1 MKKLLAILSVGVL
14 MVSCKKDIQD
24 LNAED
29 KKPTDVPAPSLFA
42 NAQKNVVD
50 IMTSSSVNFN
60 IFRLVDQYWTE
71 TTYTDETNYD
81 LVTRNIPQSYW
92 NTLYRDIL
100 NNLKLAKSKIYAQ
113 DPATVTAAQLKNQ
126 AAITDI
132 MQVYTY
138 SILVNSFGDVP
149 YSQALDVNNLTPKY
163 DDAKTV
169 YYDLLTR
176 IDTSLAALDPTA
188 DGFGESDLL
197 YGGDVSK
204 WVAFGNSLKLRLG
217 MTISDYDAVKAKSV
231 VESAAPKVFKS
242 NADNAVFKYL
252 AAPPNTNPIWV
263 DLIQSG
269 RHDFVGAKP
278 IIDTMKTLG
287 DPRLSQYF
295 GTNKDGNYVG
305 GIVGKGNTYSQF
317 SPPSSKITNASFEA
331 LVMDYAE
338 VELHLAEA
346 VERGMNVGGTAA
358 QHYNNGVTASITY
371 WGATTADA
379 NTYLAKPDVAYGTS
393 KGDYKQKIGYQKWL
407 ALYNRGFESWT
418 EIRRLDFPKLAPPAA
433 AQSGFPVRYTYPVQE
448 QNLNKDNYN
457 AASTAIGGDKV
468 ETKLFWDK
476 H

>member
-1 MKKLLAILSVGVL
+1 MSLGVL

-113 DPATVTAAQLKNQ
+113 DPSTVTAAQLKNQ

-138 SILVNSFGDVP
+138 SILVNTFGNVP
-149 YSQALDVNNLTPKY
+149 YTEALDVTKLTPKY
-163 DDAKTV
+163 DDAKTI
-169 YYDLLTR
+169 YYDLLSR
-176 IDTSLAALDPTA
+176 LDTSIAALDPTA
-188 DGFGESDLL
+188 DGYGESDLF
-197 YGGDVSK
+197 YAGDVSK
-204 WVAFGNSLKLRLG
+204 WVAFANSLKLRMG
-217 MTISDYDAVKAKSV
+217 MTIVDYDFTKAKSV
-231 VESAAPKVFKS
+231 VESAAPNVLKS
-242 NADNAVFKYL
+242 NDDNAVFKYL
-252 AAPPNTNPIWV
+252 SAPPNTNPIWV
-263 DLIQSG
+263 DLVQSG
-269 RHDFVGAKP
+269 RHDFVGANTV
-278 IIDTMKTLG
+278 IDTMKSMS
-287 DPRLSQYF
+287 DPRLPQYF
-295 GTNKDGNYVG
+295 SKNKDGNYVG
-305 GIVGKGNTYSQF
+305 GVVGDGNTYSLY
-317 SPPSSKITNASFEA
+317 SPPSDKILKSNFEA

-371 WGATTADA
+371 WGGTTADA
-379 NTYLAKPDVAYGTS
+379 NTYLARTDVAYATAM
-393 KGDYKQKIGYQKWL
+393 GDYKQKIGFQKWL

-418 EIRRLDFPKLAPPAA
+418 EIRRLDYPKLDLPTE

-476 H
+476 F

>member
-1 MKKLLAILSVGVL
+1 MKKILAILSLSVL
-14 MVSCKKDIQD
+14 VVSCKKDIQD

-29 KKPTDVPAPSLFA
+29 KKPTDVPASSLFA

-60 IFRLVDQYWTE
+60 IFRLIDQYWTE

-100 NNLKLAKSKIYAQ
+100 NNLKLAKSRIYTQ
-113 DPATVTAAQLKNQ
+113 DPTTVTTAQLKNE

-138 SILVNSFGDVP
+138 SILVNSFGNVP
-149 YSQALDVNNLTPKY
+149 YSEALDVTKLTPKY
-163 DDAKTV
+163 DDAKTI
-169 YYDLLTR
+169 YYDLLSR
-176 IDTSLAALDPTA
+176 LDTSIAAMDVNA
-188 DGFGESDLL
+188 DAFGESDLL
-197 YGGDVSK
+197 YAGDVSK
-204 WVAFGNSLKLRLG
+204 WVKFANSLKLRLG
-217 MTISDYDAVKAKSV
+217 MTISDFDAAKAKSV
-231 VESAAPKVFKS
+231 VESAAPNVLQS
-242 NADNAVFKYL
+242 NDDNAVFKYL
-252 AAPPNTNPIWV
+252 SAPPNTNPIWV
-263 DLIQSG
+263 DLVQSG
-269 RHDFVGAKP
+269 RHDFVGAST
-278 IIDTMKTLG
+278 IVDTMKSLS
-287 DPRLSQYF
+287 DPRLPQYF
-295 GTNKDGNYVG
+295 NKNKDGNYEGGSVG
-305 GIVGKGNTYSQF
+305 DGNTYSLY
-317 SPPSSKITNASFEA
+317 STPSDKILKANFEA

-346 VERGMNVGGTAA
+346 AERGYNVGGTAA

-371 WGATTADA
+371 WGGTTADA
-379 NTYLAKPDVAYGTS
+379 NTYLANPDVAYATA
-393 KGDYKQKIGYQKWL
+393 KGNYKQKIGFQKWL

-418 EIRRLDFPKLAPPAA
+418 EIRRLDYPVLPPPAE
-433 AQSGFPVRYTYPVQE
+433 AQSGFPNRYTYPVQE

-476 H
+476 F

>member
-1 MKKLLAILSVGVL
+1 MKKILAILPLAVL
-14 MVSCKKDIQD
+14 MVSCTKNIQD

-60 IFRLVDQYWTE
+60 IFRLIDQYWTE
-71 TTYTDETNYD
+71 TTYTDESNYD

-113 DPATVTAAQLKNQ
+113 DPSTVTAAQLKNE

-132 MQVYTY
+132 MEVYTY

-149 YSQALDVNNLTPKY
+149 YSQALDVTNLTPKY

-176 IDTSLAALDPTA
+176 IDTSLAAMDPSA
-188 DGFGESDLL
+188 DGFVGSDLF
-197 YGGDVSK
+197 YDGNVAQ
-204 WVAFGNSLKLRLG
+204 WVKFANSLKLRLG
-217 MTISDYDAVKAKSV
+217 MTLSDYDNAKAKQV
-231 VESAAPKVFKS
+231 VEAAAPNVLQS
-242 NADNAVFKYL
+242 NADNAVFQYL

-263 DLIQSG
+263 DLVQSG
-269 RHDFVGAKP
+269 RHDFVGTNVA
-278 IIDTMKTLG
+278 IDTMKKTN

-305 GIVGKGNTYSQF
+305 GVVGKGNTFSQF
-317 SPPSSKITNASFEA
+317 SPPSAKVTNASFEA

-338 VELHLAEA
+338 VELQLAEA
-346 VERGMNVGGTAA
+346 VERGYSVGGTAA
-358 QHYNNGVTASITY
+358 DHYSNGITASITY
-371 WGATTADA
+371 WGGTASDA
-379 NTYLAKPDVAYGTS
+379 STYLARPDVAYATAKGT
-393 KGDYKQKIGYQKWL
+393 YKEKIGFQKWL

-418 EIRRLDFPKLAPPAA
+418 EVRRLDYPALVPPPDAE
-433 AQSGFPVRYTYPVQE
+433 SGFPVRLTYPVQE

-457 AASTAIGGDKV
+457 AASKAIGGDAV

-476 H
+476 F